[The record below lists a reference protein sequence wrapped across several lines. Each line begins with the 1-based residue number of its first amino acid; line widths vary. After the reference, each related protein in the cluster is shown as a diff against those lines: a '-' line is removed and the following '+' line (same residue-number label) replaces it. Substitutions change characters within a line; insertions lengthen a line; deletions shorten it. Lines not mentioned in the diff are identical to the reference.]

1 MYTYLYPLLL
11 ESSSYQPPSHPPRS
25 PQSPK
30 LSSLR
35 YTAGSHYFIPDG
47 AYMSVSIS
55 QIIPS
60 PSYPPSTICSLHL
73 HLYSICPANRFIG
86 TICPDSTYVVF
97 YLCKILTQF
106 QSETSTRRHILRKSS
121 FNPFPFYPNPLPPSI
136 GHLLSLGFALSL
148 TINVSK
154 CACVSYPSL
163 RPMESYCTLAFTTV
177 SCFYSLNKISWGLL
191 HDVTYNIPHSCLI
204 TA

>member
-1 MYTYLYPLLL
+1 MYNYATNWYSILFIHCTLLLSFDKLLIKFKSFYCGIVAFQCCVSSCCTKKWISCMYTYLYPLLL

-35 YTAGSHYFIPDG
+35 YTAGSHYFIPDS

-73 HLYSICPANRFIG
+73 HLYYICPANRFIG

-97 YLCKILTQF
+97 YLCKILT
-106 QSETSTRRHILRKSS
+106 
-121 FNPFPFYPNPLPPSI
+121 
-136 GHLLSLGFALSL
+136 
-148 TINVSK
+148 
-154 CACVSYPSL
+154 
-163 RPMESYCTLAFTTV
+163 
-177 SCFYSLNKISWGLL
+177 
-191 HDVTYNIPHSCLI
+191 
-204 TA
+204 